1 MKILTTN
8 KLTKKY
14 DALNVVDEV
23 SMTINK
29 GDIYGLIGRNGA
41 GKTTLLR
48 MICGVT
54 KPTSGSIS
62 IYDDELE
69 IPQVEALKR
78 IGSLLDYPSYD
89 GDLTAYQNMK
99 YMSQTIGYNN
109 DDKLKKLLI
118 CVGLD
123 PESKKP
129 AKKFSLGMKQRLA
142 IAMAL
147 IASPKILILDEPV
160 NGMDPT
166 GIFEIRELLM
176 DLNRKCGVTILISSH
191 LLAELTKMATCYGIM
206 SNGKLVREIRGE
218 ELNEM
223 SRPFIKVVVDD
234 IKKAVPILAQT
245 FTNGNDFQILP
256 GNTIHI
262 FKEDETISHI
272 EDTFTMGGVKVTE
285 LAKCDGNLEEQLIS
299 MLGGPKSHDEIF

>member
-1 MKILTTN
+1 MKAITTN
-8 KLTKKY
+8 KLTKVYK
-14 DALNVVDEV
+14 DAKVVDEV
-23 SMTINK
+23 SLTLNK

-48 MICGVT
+48 MITGVA
-54 KPTSGSIS
+54 KPTSGSLS

-69 IPQVEALKR
+69 LPQDEALKR
-78 IGSLLDYPSYD
+78 IGSLIDFPSYD
-89 GDLTAYQNMK
+89 PSFTAYENMK
-99 YMSQTIGYNN
+99 FTATSIGIK
-109 DDKLKKLLI
+109 DDERLKKLLV

-123 PESKKP
+123 PEDNKK
-129 AKKFSLGMKQRLA
+129 AKNFSLGMKQRLA

-147 IASPKILILDEPV
+147 IGNPKILILDEPV

-166 GIFEIRELLM
+166 GIYEIRELLM
-176 DLNRKCGVTILISSH
+176 DLNRKCDVTILISSH

-223 SRPFIKVVVDD
+223 SRPFIRVVVDD

-245 FTNGNDFQILP
+245 FVNGNDFQILP

-272 EDTFTMGGVKVTE
+272 EDTFNMGGVKVTE
-285 LAKCDGNLEEQLIS
+285 VAKCDGNLEEQLIS

>member
-23 SMTINK
+23 SMTVQK

-54 KPTSGSIS
+54 KPSSGSIS

-69 IPQVEALKR
+69 IPQEEALKR

-89 GDLTAYQNMK
+89 GELSAFQNMK
-99 YMSQTIGYNN
+99 FMATSIGYKN
-109 DDKLKKLLI
+109 DEKLKKLLQ

-123 PESKKP
+123 PEDKKP
-129 AKKFSLGMKQRLA
+129 ARKFSLGMKQRLA
-142 IAMAL
+142 IAISL

-166 GIFEIRELLM
+166 GIFEIRELLL
-176 DLNRKCGVTILISSH
+176 DLNTKCGVTIIISSH
-191 LLAELTKMATCYGIM
+191 LLAELSKMATCYGVM
-206 SNGKLVREIRGE
+206 ANGRLIREIRGE
-218 ELNEM
+218 ELQGM
-223 SRPFIKVVVDD
+223 SRPFINVVVND
-234 IKKAVPILAQT
+234 IKKAVPIIAQNYP
-245 FTNGNDFQILP
+245 NGSHFDILP
-256 GNTIHI
+256 NNTIHI
-262 FKEDETISHI
+262 YKEDETISNV
-272 EDTFTMGGVKVTE
+272 ENMLLTGGIVVSE
-285 LAKCDGNLEEQLIS
+285 ISRCDGDLEEQLIN
-299 MLGGPKSHDEIF
+299 MLGGVKEHEDIF

>member
-166 GIFEIRELLM
+166 GIFEIRELLL
-176 DLNRKCGVTILISSH
+176 DLNQKCGVTIIISSH
-191 LLAELTKMATCYGIM
+191 LLAELSKMATCYGVM
-206 SNGKLVREIRGE
+206 ANGRLIKEIRGE
-218 ELNEM
+218 ELQGM
-223 SRPFIKVVVDD
+223 SRPFIKVVVSN
-234 IKKAVPILAQT
+234 IKKAVPIIAQT
-245 FTNGNDFQILP
+245 YPNGSHFDILP
-256 GNTIHI
+256 NNTIHI
-262 FKEDETISHI
+262 YKEDETISNI
-272 EDTFTMGGVKVTE
+272 ENILLEGGVSIKEVS
-285 LAKCDGNLEEQLIS
+285 KCEDNLEEQLIQ
-299 MLGGPKSHDEIF
+299 MLGGVKEHEDIF